1 VSDTVQAKLVELG
14 LLQPDGAGWELT
26 QQVRELLSAT
36 LTHPHKSKLAAD
48 LLALGMIEP
57 VWLAAVFGGHS
68 RRGDASSWRTCS
80 TIPYRLRSPA
90 PVRRNDAPRQQ
101 LPL

>member
-1 VSDTVQAKLVELG
+1 VRQQARKTVSDTVQAKLVELG

-57 VWLAAVFGGHS
+57 ALAGSGLWWAFTP
-68 RRGDASSWRTCS
+68 RGRKLLAHLLNNPVS
-80 TIPYRLRSPA
+80 TEKPGSGSA
-90 PVRRNDAPRQQ
+90 E
-101 LPL
+101 